1 MGLTVHFR
9 FRSAARTAIE
19 IRAQVSQLRT
29 RALNLPFAEVG
40 ELIEF
45 NQPIA
50 IDASVRDHP
59 AGWLL
64 CQSRH
69 HFEHKGLRYFVT
81 PQQMIAFVTLPGE
94 GCEPFN
100 LGLCQYPTTLPLKT
114 EGGRIRRIKTGVRPN
129 EWTWSSFCKTQY
141 VSDPRCGGASNF
153 LKCHLLVTAIL
164 DFAKSL
170 NLLEEVDDESDYWQH
185 RDVEALVKEVGQ
197 WNATIA
203 RIAGEL
209 KDQFGDQIVAPIT
222 KFPNFEHLEAQ
233 GHQAP

>member
-1 MGLTVHFR
+1 M
-9 FRSAARTAIE
+9 S
-19 IRAQVSQLRT
+19 
-29 RALNLPFAEVG
+29 

-50 IDASVRDHP
+50 INASVRDHP
-59 AGWLL
+59 AGWLA

-69 HFEHKGLRYFVT
+69 YFEHKGLRYFVT

-100 LGLCQYPTTLPLKT
+100 LGLCQYPVTLPLKT

-129 EWTWSSFCKTQY
+129 EWTWSSFSKTQY
-141 VSDPRCGGASNF
+141 ASDPRCGGARNF
-153 LKCHLLVTAIL
+153 LKCHLLVTAML

-170 NLLEEVDDESDYWQH
+170 NLLEHVDDESDYWEH
-185 RDVEALVKEVGQ
+185 RDAEALVKEVGQ

-209 KDQFGDQIVAPIT
+209 KDQLGDQIVAPIT
-222 KFPNFEHLEAQ
+222 KFSDFEH
-233 GHQAP
+233 P